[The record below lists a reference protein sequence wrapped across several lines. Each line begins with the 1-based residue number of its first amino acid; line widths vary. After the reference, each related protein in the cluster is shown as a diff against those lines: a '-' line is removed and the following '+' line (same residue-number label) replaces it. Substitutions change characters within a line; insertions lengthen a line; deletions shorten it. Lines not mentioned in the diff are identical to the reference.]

1 MVLRSGRDASTRPQ
15 GKAVPQPAPSSEQPS
30 SELSRL
36 TSLPGDSVGRSA
48 IENSEMLGQNQN
60 RKVPRAFLANSGDPP
75 GGSGDSSG
83 DESLLPSLDSRRSL
97 GSRRSQGTLRSHRG
111 TIGSRRSQVLHSSVR
126 QDTGHGSSSPGDS
139 SDGIS
144 RFERPLSSLRSGTSF
159 SRTTNRLTNEN
170 PGESLR
176 EIRKRLASLEKE
188 KELVSLTRRLNKMEA
203 EKAAGFP
210 LSHSHS
216 STLSESPEEALI
228 RRQII
233 QESKLT
239 VPMVKAYSG
248 SNYAAYQSFIRS
260 CEHVFRT
267 RPVTYRK
274 DVDKVLYGI
283 GALEGNPSTTWY
295 RHEEKFGRLDMSWDT
310 FKTFLLDDL
319 FPPEIRLRDVHK
331 KYREAKQKPGQNVH
345 GLIRYLEELEA
356 QMVPVTEDHQMSTI
370 LGALHPWIE
379 AQVSSR
385 LESPKTKSELVQ
397 LALKVESTSSF
408 RPSSTSNVAGRGNQM
423 PVRDVGDSTRLGKR
437 GRNDNDG
444 PGFPVTKPRRDEP
457 TERQGQR
464 DFSKTKCYNCGEM
477 GHIKDQ
483 CTLPHHEA
491 GKA

>member
-15 GKAVPQPAPSSEQPS
+15 GKAVHQPAPSEQS
-30 SELSRL
+30 SSGPSRL
-36 TSLPGDSVGRSA
+36 TSLPGDSVGEESQRGSA
-48 IENSEMLGQNQN
+48 TVKPDVLGQNQ
-60 RKVPRAFLANSGDPP
+60 KFPRAFLANNGDPP
-75 GGSGDSSG
+75 GGSGDSFG
-83 DESLLPSLDSRRSL
+83 GESLLPSLGSRRSL
-97 GSRRSQGTLRSHRG
+97 GSHRSQGTLRSHRG
-111 TIGSRRSQVLHSSVR
+111 TIGSRRSQVLRSSVGR
-126 QDTGHGSSSPGDS
+126 NAGHGSSSPGDS
-139 SDGIS
+139 SDGTLRS
-144 RFERPLSSLRSGTSF
+144 ERPLSSSQSGTSF
-159 SRTTNRLTNEN
+159 SRTADRLRNEN

-176 EIRKRLASLEKE
+176 EIRKRLASLDKE
-188 KELVSLTRRLNKMEA
+188 KELVSLTRKLNEMEA

-210 LSHSHS
+210 LSHTSL
-216 STLSESPEEALI
+216 LSESPEEALI

-239 VPMVKAYSG
+239 VPLVKAYSG
-248 SNYAAYQSFIRS
+248 SNYSAYQSFIRS

-295 RHEEKFGRLDMSWDT
+295 RHEEKFGRLDMSWDS

-331 KYREAKQKPGQNVH
+331 KYREAKQKQGQNVH

-408 RPSSTSNVAGRGNQM
+408 RPSSTSNVAVRGNQM
-423 PVRDVGDSTRLGKR
+423 PVRDVGDGTKLGKR
-437 GRNDNDG
+437 GRNENDG

-457 TERQGQR
+457 TEGQGQR
-464 DFSKTKCYNCGEM
+464 DFSRTKCYNCGEM
-477 GHIKDQ
+477 GHIKSQ
-483 CTLPHHEA
+483 CTLPHQEA